1 MRDVHGRGMPNR
13 TVMGAQTAA
22 VKPAA
27 RRDYFLPVVGLLILF
42 AWVTL
47 WLWEQSPYARYLHH
61 GHWSESGPAAII
73 CRVIPG
79 GDIVVPAFMYVG
91 GWTLM
96 STAMMLPTVLPLLE
110 IFRRVTIR
118 RTDQHILLSL
128 VIAGYLLAWGGFG
141 IVAHALSWIILEMIQ
156 GNTWL
161 TRHGWVPAA
170 TIFLFAG
177 MFQFSALKYRCLD
190 KCRTPFAFVMQH
202 WRGHHER
209 RQSLWLGLHH
219 GIYCVGCC
227 WALMLLMFA
236 VGTGSVGW
244 MLALGALMAVEKNL
258 PWGRRI
264 STPLGVVL
272 LGVSGSIMGQAL
284 AGT

>member
-1 MRDVHGRGMPNR
+1 MRDVHGRSMSDR
-13 TVMGAQTAA
+13 TVTDTQTAA
-22 VKPAA
+22 VKPAV

-47 WLWEQSPYARYLHH
+47 WLWEHSPYARYLHH
-61 GHWSESGPAAII
+61 GHWSEFGAAAIV

-79 GDIVVPAFMYVG
+79 GDIVVPAFLYVG
-91 GWTLM
+91 GWVLM

-141 IVAHALSWIILEMIQ
+141 IVAHALSWVILEMVQ
-156 GNTWL
+156 GNVWV
-161 TRHGWVPAA
+161 TRYSWVPAA
-170 TIFLFAG
+170 TIFLLAG
-177 MFQFSALKYRCLD
+177 IFQFSALKYRCLD
-190 KCRTPFAFVMQH
+190 KCRTPFTFVMQH
-202 WRGHHER
+202 WRGRHER
-209 RQSLWLGLHH
+209 RRSLWLGLHH

-244 MLALGALMAVEKNL
+244 MLALGAVMAVEKNM
-258 PWGRRI
+258 PWGRRM

-284 AGT
+284 AAT